1 MAARKTFQTT
11 IGIGGEISPTLAAA
25 AASASK
31 TLSKLADKSARLDNK
46 LMDLREKHALEAQHL
61 RDTHAQK
68 EIEYSQKL
76 LSQKRMTEEKY
87 ALKLRQFRDR
97 QALEDTQLLRDQA
110 VEVEAIEREKARVIA
125 ETEQNLAAEIAA
137 QRAKEAEKQARLA
150 KASLAERQDMLRKYG
165 DRMSKF
171 GDGVLKTVTLPMLSL
186 AALGVKTYM
195 EFDDSMRQVQAT
207 LQASDSDMV
216 QLTEAARQMG
226 RDTRYS
232 ASEAAQAILS
242 IGQAGN
248 DTAQTLALLPTVLNT
263 AQASGL
269 SIDSVA
275 EYMSQTVSILGVGQ
289 DYIDDWADQVNKTA
303 AAATVNQQQIFD
315 AVTGAGDVGKMLK
328 GGTVELLTM
337 VGMLGQAGVQGAE
350 AGTTIRALINKLSTA
365 SERSDAA
372 QVLSDL
378 NVQITDSEG
387 NLLEMNEIFG
397 QFQQAL
403 QGMGNQQQVALMSK
417 IFGEEYGSRAL
428 GLISKAGLSWETMS
442 QQINASQGV
451 TEQMAQTM
459 EGGLG
464 GSMRSLQSA
473 GEDVLITIGEKLAP
487 TMQYWSGVLT
497 ECANWMSGLDE
508 GTWSL
513 LGNLGALATA
523 LGVGSKVV
531 GGLLRLSASLT
542 GLCGS
547 KNGGGMLGAAKAASA
562 LWAVL
567 KAPVGAAAPYLALA
581 AGIAAVGA
589 AIDAAHRAS
598 IAAELGSRFGEL
610 SLSED
615 EINALTAS
623 VTTAFISAADEL
635 NAQWEALNTTV
646 AALSA
651 TDMELSVKLM
661 ATVSAPTLSQDD
673 ITSLQA
679 AYTDYA
685 DSVYN
690 ALGAKSGVVQ
700 LTLQQ
705 AFGTDSET
713 GRDWAGFASEY
724 YSGLQSEVQK
734 YAALI
739 DKEFQQALAGG
750 EIDYEAVADYQ
761 RKISQLYRQIE
772 EQQRSADMYTFA
784 EKIKSGMLSY
794 GSTQELYAALREQLD
809 ADKSAIDEMYM
820 RAIGEVRAAGEAEGR
835 TPAEIEAA
843 VDELYGK
850 RDDAYARS
858 TAQYAKIM
866 AETVGKAVDTALPQL
881 GELDAA
887 AGGFDYSSW
896 LAQYQEL
903 QAKIIEN
910 PSWANENPDEYN
922 RQLVALGQGLDQMNA
937 LYDAFTAVDSDV
949 ALTLFEDLGGQ
960 EQLDEYTSSI
970 AALQAAGEEVSPEL
984 QAMKDQLE
992 ALKLMGNPL
1001 ALDTATFEIGKAF
1014 SMLSP
1019 EQLAA
1024 AQAQLEQAGTD
1035 SAQGLAD
1042 GMTAGAPTV
1051 ATAGGDM
1058 SQAAIDAAQDTLQTH
1073 SPSVIMR
1080 EMGMYAGQ
1088 GLALGITA
1096 SQGVVSAAMSGM
1108 LSNVR
1113 GSFAPSWTSAWQS
1126 VAASMGAAMARM
1138 AGYMDS
1144 AMDRVV
1150 ASAQSGLNR
1159 LRAMAASASAV
1170 SVGTVPKMAQGATLT
1185 APTIVEVAEAGYP
1198 ETIVPHIDT
1207 PRSRA
1212 LLADAAA
1219 GVGVGLGGINIT
1231 FAPQVVVQGGG
1242 DAASQVEQAMG
1253 DIEDQF
1259 EVWFER
1265 FMARNRAVAYG
1276 NV

>member
-11 IGIGGEISPTLAAA
+11 IGIGGEISPTLAVA

-31 TLSKLADKSARLDNK
+31 TLSKLAEKSEK
-46 LMDLREKHALEAQHL
+46 LSEKEKRTLERNALAEKQLAEKLANQKGVTEEQAAMKVRQLREKHALEEQ
-61 RDTHAQK
+61 
-68 EIEYSQKL
+68 
-76 LSQKRMTEEKY
+76 
-87 ALKLRQFRDR
+87 
-97 QALEDTQLLRDQA
+97 QLA
-110 VEVEAIEREKARVIA
+110 RE
-125 ETEQNLAAEIAA
+125 NAAELARIEQQAA
-137 QRAKEAEKQARLA
+137 QERADLARESAAEQARIEQELA
-150 KASLAERQDMLRKYG
+150 RKSQAEFAKRLAERQDMLRKYG

-171 GDGVLKTVTLPMLSL
+171 GDGVLKTVTMPMLSL

-417 IFGEEYGSRAL
+417 IFGEEYGSQAL

-464 GSMRSLQSA
+464 GSVRSLQSA

-523 LGVGSKVV
+523 LGVGSKAV
-531 GGLLRLSASLT
+531 GGLLRLSAALT

-547 KNGGGMLGAAKAASA
+547 KNGGGHA
-562 LWAVL
+562 WARPRRQ
-567 KAPVGAAAPYLALA
+567 ARCGRCSRRRWARPAPYLALA

-623 VTTAFISAADEL
+623 VTTAFVSAADEL

-651 TDMELSVKLM
+651 TDMDLSVKLM

-673 ITSLQA
+673 IASLQA

-700 LTLQQ
+700 LTL
-705 AFGTDSET
+705 AT
-713 GRDWAGFASEY
+713 GVWHGQRDRP
-724 YSGLQSEVQK
+724 GLGRIRERI
-734 YAALI
+734 L
-739 DKEFQQALAGG
+739 
-750 EIDYEAVADYQ
+750 Q
-761 RKISQLYRQIE
+761 R
-772 EQQRSADMYTFA
+772 
-784 EKIKSGMLSY
+784 
-794 GSTQELYAALREQLD
+794 
-809 ADKSAIDEMYM
+809 
-820 RAIGEVRAAGEAEGR
+820 
-835 TPAEIEAA
+835 PA
-843 VDELYGK
+843 
-850 RDDAYARS
+850 
-858 TAQYAKIM
+858 
-866 AETVGKAVDTALPQL
+866 
-881 GELDAA
+881 
-887 AGGFDYSSW
+887 
-896 LAQYQEL
+896 
-903 QAKIIEN
+903 
-910 PSWANENPDEYN
+910 
-922 RQLVALGQGLDQMNA
+922 
-937 LYDAFTAVDSDV
+937 
-949 ALTLFEDLGGQ
+949 
-960 EQLDEYTSSI
+960 
-970 AALQAAGEEVSPEL
+970 
-984 QAMKDQLE
+984 
-992 ALKLMGNPL
+992 
-1001 ALDTATFEIGKAF
+1001 
-1014 SMLSP
+1014 
-1019 EQLAA
+1019 
-1024 AQAQLEQAGTD
+1024 
-1035 SAQGLAD
+1035 
-1042 GMTAGAPTV
+1042 
-1051 ATAGGDM
+1051 
-1058 SQAAIDAAQDTLQTH
+1058 
-1073 SPSVIMR
+1073 
-1080 EMGMYAGQ
+1080 
-1088 GLALGITA
+1088 
-1096 SQGVVSAAMSGM
+1096 
-1108 LSNVR
+1108 VR
-1113 GSFAPSWTSAWQS
+1113 GAE
-1126 VAASMGAAMARM
+1126 VC
-1138 AGYMDS
+1138 
-1144 AMDRVV
+1144 
-1150 ASAQSGLNR
+1150 
-1159 LRAMAASASAV
+1159 RA
-1170 SVGTVPKMAQGATLT
+1170 
-1185 APTIVEVAEAGYP
+1185 Y
-1198 ETIVPHIDT
+1198 
-1207 PRSRA
+1207 
-1212 LLADAAA
+1212 
-1219 GVGVGLGGINIT
+1219 
-1231 FAPQVVVQGGG
+1231 
-1242 DAASQVEQAMG
+1242 
-1253 DIEDQF
+1253 
-1259 EVWFER
+1259 
-1265 FMARNRAVAYG
+1265 
-1276 NV
+1276 

>member
-31 TLSKLADKSARLDNK
+31 TLSKLAEKSEK
-46 LMDLREKHALEAQHL
+46 LSEKEKRTLERNALAEKQLAEKLANQKGVTEEQAALKVRQLREKHALEEQQLARENAAELARIEQQAAQ
-61 RDTHAQK
+61 
-68 EIEYSQKL
+68 
-76 LSQKRMTEEKY
+76 
-87 ALKLRQFRDR
+87 
-97 QALEDTQLLRDQA
+97 
-110 VEVEAIEREKARVIA
+110 ERE
-125 ETEQNLAAEIAA
+125 NLARESAAE
-137 QRAKEAEKQARLA
+137 QARIEQELA
-150 KASLAERQDMLRKYG
+150 RKSQAEFARRLAERQDMLRKYG
-165 DRMSKF
+165 DRLSKF

-417 IFGEEYGSRAL
+417 IFGEEYGSQAL

-523 LGVGSKVV
+523 LGVGSKAV

-567 KAPVGAAAPYLALA
+567 KAPVGVAAPYLALA

-589 AIDAAHRAS
+589 A

-623 VTTAFISAADEL
+623 VTTAFVSATDEL
-635 NAQWEALNTTV
+635 NAQWEALNTTA

-651 TDMELSVKLM
+651 ADMDLSVKLM

-673 ITSLQA
+673 IASLQA

-761 RKISQLYRQIE
+761 RKISELYLQIE

-809 ADKSAIDEMYM
+809 ADKSALDEMYM
-820 RAIGEVRAAGEAEGR
+820 NLIGETRATGEKQGR

-843 VDELYGK
+843 VDELYSQ

-866 AETVGKAVDTALPQL
+866 AETVGKAVDTAMPAL
-881 GELDAA
+881 GKLDAA
-887 AGGFDYSSW
+887 AGGFDYLGW
-896 LAQYQEL
+896 MAQYQDL
-903 QAKIIEN
+903 RAKIDEN
-910 PSWANENPDEYN
+910 LNWANENPEEYA
-922 RQLVALGQGLDQMNA
+922 RIMVRLGQGVDQMEA
-937 LYDAFTAVDSDV
+937 LSDELTAIDSDV
-949 ALTLFEDLGGQ
+949 AMTLFEDLGGQ
-960 EQLDEYTSSI
+960 AQLDEYTSSI
-970 AALQAAGEEVSPEL
+970 AALQAAGEQVSPEL
-984 QAMKDQLE
+984 QEMADMMQT
-992 ALKLMGNPL
+992 LKLMSAPL
-1001 ALDTATFEIGKAF
+1001 ALESLFSVGKDLNAIP
-1014 SMLSP
+1014 P
-1019 EQLAA
+1019 EQLAK
-1024 AQAQLEQAGTD
+1024 AQAELEQAGTD

-1073 SPSVIMR
+1073 SPSVVMR

-1126 VAASMGAAMARM
+1126 VAASMGAALAGM

-1144 AMDRVV
+1144 AMSRVIS
-1150 ASAQSGLNR
+1150 SAQSGLNR
-1159 LRAMAASASAV
+1159 LRSLAASAGAISV
-1170 SVGTVPKMAQGATLT
+1170 STVPKMAQGATLT

>member
-1 MAARKTFQTT
+1 M
-11 IGIGGEISPTLAAA
+11 
-25 AASASK
+25 
-31 TLSKLADKSARLDNK
+31 
-46 LMDLREKHALEAQHL
+46 
-61 RDTHAQK
+61 
-68 EIEYSQKL
+68 
-76 LSQKRMTEEKY
+76 
-87 ALKLRQFRDR
+87 
-97 QALEDTQLLRDQA
+97 
-110 VEVEAIEREKARVIA
+110 
-125 ETEQNLAAEIAA
+125 
-137 QRAKEAEKQARLA
+137 
-150 KASLAERQDMLRKYG
+150 
-165 DRMSKF
+165 
-171 GDGVLKTVTLPMLSL
+171 
-186 AALGVKTYM
+186 
-195 EFDDSMRQVQAT
+195 
-207 LQASDSDMV
+207 
-216 QLTEAARQMG
+216 
-226 RDTRYS
+226 
-232 ASEAAQAILS
+232 
-242 IGQAGN
+242 
-248 DTAQTLALLPTVLNT
+248 
-263 AQASGL
+263 
-269 SIDSVA
+269 
-275 EYMSQTVSILGVGQ
+275 
-289 DYIDDWADQVNKTA
+289 
-303 AAATVNQQQIFD
+303 
-315 AVTGAGDVGKMLK
+315 
-328 GGTVELLTM
+328 
-337 VGMLGQAGVQGAE
+337 
-350 AGTTIRALINKLSTA
+350 
-365 SERSDAA
+365 
-372 QVLSDL
+372 LSDL

-417 IFGEEYGSRAL
+417 IFGEEYGSQAL

-523 LGVGSKVV
+523 LGVGSKAV

-623 VTTAFISAADEL
+623 VTTAFVSAADEL

-651 TDMELSVKLM
+651 TDMDLSVKLM

-673 ITSLQA
+673 IASLQA

-750 EIDYEAVADYQ
+750 EIDYEAVAEYQ
-761 RKISQLYRQIE
+761 QKISELYLQIE
-772 EQQRSADMYTFA
+772 EQQRNADMYTFA

-794 GSTQELYAALREQLD
+794 GSTQELYAALKEQLD
-809 ADKSAIDEMYM
+809 ADKSALDEMYM
-820 RAIGEVRAAGEAEGR
+820 NLIGETRATGEKQGK

-843 VDELYGK
+843 VDELYSQ

-866 AETVGKAVDTALPQL
+866 AETVGKAVDTALPEL
-881 GELDAA
+881 GELTVERCVGSTIW
-887 AGGFDYSSW
+887 AGW
-896 LAQYQEL
+896 
-903 QAKIIEN
+903 
-910 PSWANENPDEYN
+910 
-922 RQLVALGQGLDQMNA
+922 R
-937 LYDAFTAVDSDV
+937 
-949 ALTLFEDLGGQ
+949 
-960 EQLDEYTSSI
+960 SI
-970 AALQAAGEEVSPEL
+970 RTCRP
-984 QAMKDQLE
+984 
-992 ALKLMGNPL
+992 N
-1001 ALDTATFEIGKAF
+1001 
-1014 SMLSP
+1014 
-1019 EQLAA
+1019 
-1024 AQAQLEQAGTD
+1024 
-1035 SAQGLAD
+1035 
-1042 GMTAGAPTV
+1042 
-1051 ATAGGDM
+1051 
-1058 SQAAIDAAQDTLQTH
+1058 
-1073 SPSVIMR
+1073 
-1080 EMGMYAGQ
+1080 
-1088 GLALGITA
+1088 
-1096 SQGVVSAAMSGM
+1096 
-1108 LSNVR
+1108 
-1113 GSFAPSWTSAWQS
+1113 
-1126 VAASMGAAMARM
+1126 
-1138 AGYMDS
+1138 
-1144 AMDRVV
+1144 
-1150 ASAQSGLNR
+1150 
-1159 LRAMAASASAV
+1159 
-1170 SVGTVPKMAQGATLT
+1170 
-1185 APTIVEVAEAGYP
+1185 
-1198 ETIVPHIDT
+1198 
-1207 PRSRA
+1207 
-1212 LLADAAA
+1212 
-1219 GVGVGLGGINIT
+1219 
-1231 FAPQVVVQGGG
+1231 
-1242 DAASQVEQAMG
+1242 
-1253 DIEDQF
+1253 
-1259 EVWFER
+1259 
-1265 FMARNRAVAYG
+1265 
-1276 NV
+1276 

>member
-31 TLSKLADKSARLDNK
+31 TLGKLADKSARLDNK

-417 IFGEEYGSRAL
+417 IFGEEYGSQAL

-523 LGVGSKVV
+523 LGVGSKAV

-610 SLSED
+610 SLSEG

-623 VTTAFISAADEL
+623 VTTAFVSAADEL
-635 NAQWEALNTTV
+635 NAQWEALNTTA

-651 TDMELSVKLM
+651 TDMDLSVKLM

-673 ITSLQA
+673 IASLQA

-739 DKEFQQALAGG
+739 DQEFQQALAGG
-750 EIDYEAVADYQ
+750 EIDYEAVAEYQ
-761 RKISQLYRQIE
+761 QKISELYRQIE

-794 GSTQELYAALREQLD
+794 GSTQELYAALKEQLD
-809 ADKSAIDEMYM
+809 ADKSALDEMYM
-820 RAIGEVRAAGEAEGR
+820 NLIGETRATGEAEGK

-843 VDELYGK
+843 VDELYSQ

-866 AETVGKAVDTALPQL
+866 AETVGKAVDTAMPAL
-881 GELDAA
+881 GKLDAA
-887 AGGFDYSSW
+887 AGGFDYLGW
-896 LAQYQEL
+896 MAQYQDL
-903 QAKIIEN
+903 RAKIDEN
-910 PSWANENPDEYN
+910 LNWANENPEEYA
-922 RQLVALGQGLDQMNA
+922 RIMVRLGQGVDQMDA
-937 LYDAFTAVDSDV
+937 LSDELTAIDSDV
-949 ALTLFEDLGGQ
+949 AMTLFEDLGGQ
-960 EQLDEYTSSI
+960 AQLDEYTSSI
-970 AALQAAGEEVSPEL
+970 AALQAAGEQVSPEL
-984 QAMKDQLE
+984 QEMADMMQT
-992 ALKLMGNPL
+992 LKLMSAPL
-1001 ALDTATFEIGKAF
+1001 ALESLFSVGKDLNAIP
-1014 SMLSP
+1014 P
-1019 EQLAA
+1019 EQLAK

-1073 SPSVIMR
+1073 SPSVVMQQ
-1080 EMGMYAGQ
+1080 MGLYAGQ

-1113 GSFAPSWTSAWQS
+1113 GYFAPSWSSAWQS
-1126 VAASMGAAMARM
+1126 VAASMGAALAGM

-1144 AMDRVV
+1144 AMSRVIS
-1150 ASAQSGLNR
+1150 SAQSGLNR
-1159 LRAMAASASAV
+1159 LRSLAASAGAISV
-1170 SVGTVPKMAQGATLT
+1170 STVPKMAQGATLT

-1242 DAASQVEQAMG
+1242 DAASQLEQAMG

>member
-11 IGIGGEISPTLAAA
+11 IGIGGELSPTLAAA

-31 TLSKLADKSARLDNK
+31 TLGKLADKSARLDNK

-165 DRMSKF
+165 DRMSKL

-232 ASEAAQAILS
+232 ASEAAQAILA

-417 IFGEEYGSRAL
+417 IFGEEYGSQAL

-523 LGVGSKVV
+523 LGVGSKAV

-615 EINALTAS
+615 EINALTES
-623 VTTAFISAADEL
+623 VTTAFVSAADEL
-635 NAQWEALNTTV
+635 NAQWEALNTTA

-651 TDMELSVKLM
+651 TDMDLSVKLM

-673 ITSLQA
+673 IASLQA

-761 RKISQLYRQIE
+761 RKISELYLQIE

-794 GSTQELYAALREQLD
+794 GSTQELYAALKEQLD
-809 ADKSAIDEMYM
+809 ADKSALDEMYM
-820 RAIGEVRAAGEAEGR
+820 NLIGETRATGEAEGK

-843 VDELYGK
+843 VDELYSQ

-866 AETVGKAVDTALPQL
+866 AETVGKAVDTAMPEL
-881 GELDAA
+881 GKLDAA
-887 AGGFDYSSW
+887 AGGFDYLGW
-896 LAQYQEL
+896 MAQYQEL
-903 QAKIIEN
+903 QAKLNEN
-910 PSWANENPDEYN
+910 PNWANENAAEYN
-922 RQLVALGQGLDQMNA
+922 RQIVALSQGLDQMSA
-937 LYDAFTAVDSDV
+937 LYDEFTAIDPDV
-949 ALTLFEDLGGQ
+949 AMTLFEDLGGQ
-960 EQLDEYTSSI
+960 AQLDEYTSSI
-970 AALQAAGEEVSPEL
+970 AALQAAGEQVSPEL
-984 QAMKDQLE
+984 QEMADMMQT
-992 ALKLMGNPL
+992 LKLLGNPL
-1001 ALDTATFEIGKAF
+1001 ALRAGMDTVSTSLQFIT
-1014 SMLSP
+1014 P
-1019 EQLAA
+1019 DQLAA

-1073 SPSVIMR
+1073 SPSVVMR

-1126 VAASMGAAMARM
+1126 VAASMGAALAGM

-1144 AMDRVV
+1144 AMSRVIS
-1150 ASAQSGLNR
+1150 SAQSGLNR
-1159 LRAMAASASAV
+1159 LRSLAASAGAISV
-1170 SVGTVPKMAQGATLT
+1170 STVPKMAQGATLT

-1242 DAASQVEQAMG
+1242 DAASQLEQAMG